1 MTEFTATDR
10 QHMRRALELA
20 ANGLNTTTPNPA
32 VGCVIADGGTVIA
45 ESWHER
51 AGEGHAEA
59 RALELAGERARG
71 ASAYVTLEP
80 CTVDGRTPPCVD
92 GLIAA
97 GIREVVC
104 AMGDP
109 NPEVNGRGYDQ
120 LRDAGI
126 SVRHGLFADIAAGL
140 NEGYISRQ
148 SRGRPFVTL
157 KWAQSLDGATAMR
170 GGESQWIT
178 GDAAREDAHRLRARA
193 CAILTGVG
201 TVLADDPSMTARLP
215 GVIRQPR
222 RVIVD
227 SQQRTPKHARV
238 LAPDADVLMVSP
250 LACDN
255 WELTGTVECW
265 QSPAGSD
272 GRVDL
277 TALLQH
283 LGAIGT
289 NELMVEAGA
298 TLTGALMARGL
309 VDRIVAYVAPT
320 VLGSET
326 RGVAITPS
334 WTGLSDGARLTIE
347 NVVTVGRDLRVQLVP
362 ESETD

>member
-1 MTEFTATDR
+1 MTEFSATDR

-32 VGCVIADGGTVIA
+32 VGCVIADGEHVIS

-59 RALELAGERARG
+59 RALALAGTR
-71 ASAYVTLEP
+71 SAGKTVYVTLEP
-80 CTVDGRTPPCVD
+80 CTVHGRTPPCVD
-92 GLIAA
+92 ALIAA
-97 GIREVVC
+97 EVNEVVC

-109 NPEVNGRGYDQ
+109 NPDVNGQGYER
-120 LRDAGI
+120 LRAAGI
-126 SVRHGLFADIAAGL
+126 AVRHGLFADIAAGQ

-170 GGESQWIT
+170 SGESQWIT

-201 TVLADDPSMTARLP
+201 TVLADDPLMTARLP
-215 GVIRQPR
+215 GVVRQPR

-227 SQQRTPKHARV
+227 SQQRTPKQARI
-238 LAPDADVLMVSP
+238 LTPDADVLMVSP

-255 WELTGTVECW
+255 WGLADAVECW
-265 QSPAGSD
+265 QSPASSD

-283 LGAIGT
+283 LAALGT

-298 TLTGALMARGL
+298 TLTGALMADGL
-309 VDRIVAYVAPT
+309 VDRIVAYVAPA

-326 RGVAITPS
+326 RGVAMTPS
-334 WTGLSDGARLTIE
+334 WTALSDGVRLTIE
-347 NVVTVGRDLRVQLVP
+347 NVITVGRDLRVQLVP
-362 ESETD
+362 ESETN

>member
-1 MTEFTATDR
+1 MSEFSSIDR

-20 ANGLNTTTPNPA
+20 ANGLNTTTPNPS
-32 VGCVIADGGTVIA
+32 VGCVIADGENVIA

-59 RALELAGERARG
+59 RALALAGTRAAG
-71 ASAYVTLEP
+71 TTVYVTLEP
-80 CTVDGRTPPCVD
+80 CTVHGRTPPCVD
-92 GLIAA
+92 ALIAA
-97 GIREVVC
+97 GVGEVVC

-109 NPEVNGRGYDQ
+109 NPDVNGQGYER
-120 LRDAGI
+120 LRAAGI
-126 SVRHGLFADIAAGL
+126 AVRHGLFADIAAGQ

-193 CAILTGVG
+193 CAILTGIG

-215 GVIRQPR
+215 GVVRQPR
-222 RVIVD
+222 RVVVD
-227 SQQRTPKHARV
+227 SQQRIPKHARV
-238 LAPDADVLMVSP
+238 LTSDADVLMVSP

-255 WELTGTVECW
+255 WRLGDGVECW
-265 QSPAGSD
+265 QSPASED

-277 TALLQH
+277 GALLDH
-283 LGAIGT
+283 LGALGT

-298 TLTGALMARGL
+298 TLTGALMASGL

-326 RGVAITPS
+326 QGVALTPS
-334 WTGLSDGARLTIE
+334 WTTLSNGVRLTIE